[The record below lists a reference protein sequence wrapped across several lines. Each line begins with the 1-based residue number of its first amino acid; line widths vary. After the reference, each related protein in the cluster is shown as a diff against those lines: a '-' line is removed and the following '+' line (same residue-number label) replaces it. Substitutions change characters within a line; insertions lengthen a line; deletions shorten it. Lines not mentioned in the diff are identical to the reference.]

1 MYLKVII
8 GLICVAAVALLVWMY
23 FRNRVRQLE
32 KKREEDR
39 KLISQLS
46 RAFAKCIDIK
56 DTYTNGHSFRVAA
69 YTKMIAQKLGCSDEQ
84 IEQYY
89 NIALLH
95 DIGKI
100 GIPDRILNK
109 PEALDDEEYDEM
121 KTHAQKGYE
130 ILADFENFEPELAY
144 GSAYHHERYDGK
156 GYPRGLKGDEIPRVA
171 QIIAVADTFDAM
183 YSTRPYRNQLPL
195 DVVMKELER
204 IAGEQLN
211 PDLVKIFVEL
221 YKEGRFDSIKA

>member
-1 MYLKVII
+1 MEPVNIEIKYRGYIEREI
-8 GLICVAAVALLVWMY
+8 
-23 FRNRVRQLE
+23 RQVESFKKLE

-46 RAFAKCIDIK
+46 RTFAKCIDIK

-69 YTKMIAQKLGCSDEQ
+69 YTKMIAGKLGCSEDQ
-84 IEQYY
+84 IEEYY

-100 GIPDRILNK
+100 GIPDKILNK
-109 PEALDDEEYDEM
+109 PEALDDEEYKEM
-121 KTHAQKGYE
+121 KTHAQKVYE
-130 ILADFENFEPELAY
+130 ILSDFEKIEPELAY
-144 GSAYHHERYDGK
+144 GAGYHHERYDGK
-156 GYPRGLKGDEIPRVA
+156 GYPKGLKGDEIPKVA

-183 YSTRPYRNQLPL
+183 YSTRPYRKQLPL
-195 DVVMKELER
+195 DVVMEEIQR
-204 IAGEQLN
+204 IAGQQLN
-211 PDLVKIFVEL
+211 PDLVEVFVEL